1 MIIYINST
9 ITKTKEMF
17 SCVSKAIDCIYDIT
31 NGISNGD
38 TIDANVMNFAN
49 ESDWLTFS
57 KGVTNSLSNPYITA
71 LTNDELIFNFR
82 NYDFR
87 VTHQGNRIYV
97 NASVRRA
104 IIN

>member
-1 MIIYINST
+1 MIIYIPFH

-17 SCVSKAIDCIYDIT
+17 TCVSKAIDCIYNIT
-31 NGISNGD
+31 TGISNGD

-49 ESDWLTFS
+49 ESDWLIFS

-71 LTNDELIFNFR
+71 LTNDELVFNFR

-87 VTHQGNRIYV
+87 ITHQGNKIYI
-97 NASVRRA
+97 NASIQDS

>member
-1 MIIYINST
+1 
-9 ITKTKEMF
+9 MF

-31 NGISNGD
+31 TGNSNGG

-49 ESDWLTFS
+49 EEDWMIFS
-57 KGVTNSLSNPYITA
+57 KGVTNSLSNAYITT
-71 LTNDELIFNFR
+71 LTNDELLFNFR

-87 VTHQGNRIYV
+87 ITHQGNKIYV
-97 NASVRRA
+97 NASIQNS